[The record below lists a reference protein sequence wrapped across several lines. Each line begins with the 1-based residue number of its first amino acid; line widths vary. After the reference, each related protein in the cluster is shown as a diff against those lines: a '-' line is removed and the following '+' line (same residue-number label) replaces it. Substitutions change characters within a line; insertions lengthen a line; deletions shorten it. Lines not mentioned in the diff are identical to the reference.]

1 MNQVTFFFFGCYNIF
16 LSVPIV
22 LTSRFDLWG
31 YRSISCKF
39 SLRIWNNL
47 LIHPSGFLKIKF
59 GSFIRNK
66 VIKYVSRYS
75 RMDRVK
81 FVEDSLF
88 EEGMMVSLNRPYHF
102 KFFKGCLPQILLG
115 PFLNTL
121 THILIKVSVSIWIF
135 LQYFY
140 FRRLNP
146 RCSLYAFHIWFFTNP
161 YFHVLR

>member
-39 SLRIWNNL
+39 YLFEYEIISLF
-47 LIHPSGFLKIKF
+47 IHPVFLK
-59 GSFIRNK
+59 SNLEVFIRNK
-66 VIKYVSRYS
+66 VVSRYS
-75 RMDRVK
+75 RMDQVK

-88 EEGMMVSLNRPYHF
+88 EEGIMVSLNRPYHF
-102 KFFKGCLPQILLG
+102 KFFKGCLPQVLLG
-115 PFLNTL
+115 PFLNSL
-121 THILIKVSVSIWIF
+121 THIVIKVSVSILIF

-146 RCSLYAFHIWFFTNP
+146 LCSLYAFHIWFFINP

>member
-39 SLRIWNNL
+39 YLFEYEIISLFILKSNL
-47 LIHPSGFLKIKF
+47 EV
-59 GSFIRNK
+59 FIRNK
-66 VIKYVSRYS
+66 VVSRYS
-75 RMDRVK
+75 RMDQVK

-88 EEGMMVSLNRPYHF
+88 EEGIMVSLNRPYHF
-102 KFFKGCLPQILLG
+102 KFFKGCLPQVLLG

-121 THILIKVSVSIWIF
+121 THIVIKVSVSILIF

-146 RCSLYAFHIWFFTNP
+146 LCSLYAFHI
-161 YFHVLR
+161 